1 MISSAFELPIRIEI
15 KPSKWLAIGL
25 AISHIG
31 AILMLWFV
39 DLALWTK
46 MLLVIVAMLSL
57 IHSFYFY
64 IWQKSPRSLIEL
76 ILNDNEE
83 WLLIRND
90 GRVVEADL
98 RQGAFVHPM
107 LIVLPF
113 RYGLRFTSVIL
124 TPDKVNADT
133 LRRLRV
139 RLRFKRKA
147 TSNQY

>member
-1 MISSAFELPIRIEI
+1 MISSAFDLPIRIEI
-15 KPSKWLAIGL
+15 KPSKWLAVGL
-25 AISHIG
+25 ATSHVG
-31 AILMLWFV
+31 AILLLWFV
-39 DLALWTK
+39 DLAMWIK
-46 MLLVIVAMLSL
+46 MLLAIAAMLSL

-64 IWQKSPRSLIEL
+64 VWQNSPRSLIEL

-83 WLLIRND
+83 WLLTRND
-90 GRVVEADL
+90 GRVVEAYL

-113 RYGLRFTSVIL
+113 RYGLHFTAVIL
-124 TPDKVNADT
+124 TPDQVNADT

-147 TSNQY
+147 TLN